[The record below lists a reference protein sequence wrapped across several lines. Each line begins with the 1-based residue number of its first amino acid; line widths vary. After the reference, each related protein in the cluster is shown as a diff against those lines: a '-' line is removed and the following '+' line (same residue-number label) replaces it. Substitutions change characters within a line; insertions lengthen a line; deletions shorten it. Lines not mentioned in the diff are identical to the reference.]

1 MAVRTLKKVICFE
14 KDPPAI
20 VDYNRIE
27 QNENPLK
34 KCKDFETDES
44 IVCLRICNQRLA
56 VCTKRFSFKQLRCD
70 SINYLYQAPNYASI
84 NHSLQV
90 FFFFFRK
97 PTMKPV
103 IQGMSSAYKLVYASH
118 VSWVISTQLTA
129 SRIAHQHS
137 CAECVYWNVLG
148 FSIP

>member
-90 FFFFFRK
+90 FFFFF
-97 PTMKPV
+97 
-103 IQGMSSAYKLVYASH
+103 
-118 VSWVISTQLTA
+118 
-129 SRIAHQHS
+129 
-137 CAECVYWNVLG
+137 
-148 FSIP
+148 